1 MSTPLIENRAA
12 NNLSKQSEVALKTFF
27 RIAELWNL
35 SLSEQLTL
43 LGLRETQKSTLYKW
57 KQDGSK
63 SLSQDT
69 LERISYILGIYKS
82 LQILFPSEESA
93 DAWIKKPNKAS
104 IFGGGSALERML
116 SGNISDLYVV
126 RAYLDA
132 QRGG

>member
-69 LERISYILGIYKS
+69 LERKNQLMLG
-82 LQILFPSEESA
+82 
-93 DAWIKKPNKAS
+93 
-104 IFGGGSALERML
+104 
-116 SGNISDLYVV
+116 
-126 RAYLDA
+126 
-132 QRGG
+132 